1 MIDKI
6 ISYINNKKLI
16 KNKIK
21 KISAFPL
28 EISFIMNFECNY
40 NCTYCFAYKPKDK
53 SEYRQH
59 KSEEWTNRFLDI
71 YRKYG
76 KCRLVLTGGEP
87 LFYKDSIDF
96 VIKMTQYHFVSL
108 GTNLFRDIDLIQEI
122 ISKSNHENLFIT
134 ASFHPERAKIEEF
147 VTKMKLLQNSGIKC
161 DSTLVLYPP
170 YLKDIDHYSNEFK
183 SNNIPIYFFPYV
195 GSYENRKYPENYTEN
210 ELKICKK
217 YSNAAWDKS
226 EKEKFELPKTKNMR
240 CFAGVKTI
248 SIYPNG
254 DVKRCIS
261 NKKTMGNIF
270 DKNFE
275 LFDKPRP
282 CELDFCDCQMYWK
295 YHLKI

>member
-59 KSEEWTNRFLDI
+59 KSEEGTNRFLDI

-96 VIKMTQYHFVSL
+96 VIKMPQYHFVSL
-108 GTNLFRDIDLIQEI
+108 G
-122 ISKSNHENLFIT
+122 
-134 ASFHPERAKIEEF
+134 
-147 VTKMKLLQNSGIKC
+147 
-161 DSTLVLYPP
+161 
-170 YLKDIDHYSNEFK
+170 
-183 SNNIPIYFFPYV
+183 
-195 GSYENRKYPENYTEN
+195 
-210 ELKICKK
+210 
-217 YSNAAWDKS
+217 
-226 EKEKFELPKTKNMR
+226 
-240 CFAGVKTI
+240 
-248 SIYPNG
+248 
-254 DVKRCIS
+254 
-261 NKKTMGNIF
+261 
-270 DKNFE
+270 
-275 LFDKPRP
+275 
-282 CELDFCDCQMYWK
+282 
-295 YHLKI
+295 